1 MRRGVHN
8 KREMGVLPLGCA
20 CSGVHLILGNGG
32 CMLRGVFDKRER
44 GGHLQGCMLRGVPDI
59 GERGVLPLGGA
70 CSGVYL
76 LLGNIYLALGS
87 EIWENFI

>member
-1 MRRGVHN
+1 MHAQGCTTVHD
-8 KREMGVLPLGCA
+8 
-20 CSGVHLILGNGG
+20 I
-32 CMLRGVFDKRER
+32 RER